1 MTYNPAHI
9 SALPAQLPAEK
20 SAACEAAGPLT
31 VYFDGSC
38 PLCTI
43 EINHYAA
50 QSGADR
56 LAFVDVAAAGADTGT
71 DLSRDA
77 AMSRFH
83 VRLAD
88 GRLVS
93 GAAAFIEI
101 WRRLPRW
108 HIAARLASLPG
119 MAMALETG
127 YRLFLPVRPLLSRL
141 VGWLGARPSV

>member
-1 MTYNPAHI
+1 MKQILACI
-9 SALPAQLPAEK
+9 AALDTQSPAEGL
-20 SAACEAAGPLT
+20 AVRDETGPLT

-43 EINHYAA
+43 EISHYAA
-50 QSGADR
+50 QSGADG
-56 LAFVDVAAAGADTGT
+56 LVFVDVATPNANTGM
-71 DLSRDA
+71 DLSPAA

-83 VRLAD
+83 VRFAD

-108 HIAARLASLPG
+108 HVAARLASLPG
-119 MAMALETG
+119 MATVLEVS
-127 YRLFLPVRPLLSRL
+127 YRLFLPVRPLLSRF
-141 VGWLGARPSV
+141 VGWLARRP

>member
-1 MTYNPAHI
+1 MSDDT
-9 SALPAQLPAEK
+9 
-20 SAACEAAGPLT
+20 GPLT

-38 PLCTI
+38 PLCTV
-43 EINHYAA
+43 EIRHYAA
-50 QSGADR
+50 QRGADG
-56 LAFVDVAAAGADTGT
+56 LAFVDVAAPNADTGK
-71 DLSRDA
+71 DLSQTA

-83 VRLAD
+83 VRFAD

-119 MAMALETG
+119 MVAILEAG
-127 YRLFLPVRPLLSRL
+127 YRLFLPVRPLLSRF
-141 VGWLGARPSV
+141 VGWLCGRPSQNHSDLV